1 MDNQPTAID
10 SGHELLLGIDVG
22 GTSVKAGLF
31 TTEGKLLGE
40 ASVPTPALITE
51 EAYAVVTTCLDELVQ
66 QHGDGNNVIGI
77 GLDIPGPIGEDGLP
91 GFIPNAQIDLL
102 GLEAAI
108 MRSYPHAILAALN
121 DANAAALGELWR
133 GAAQGERSVVFVT
146 LGTGVG
152 GGIVCDG
159 KLVAG
164 KNGCAGEIGH
174 LTVNPHESRVCGCGR
189 KGCLEQYASATGVVY
204 SYKAAC
210 ARLGKNPCSL
220 TGPSD
225 SRSVFEAFEAG
236 DKAAAE
242 AIRIMCSS
250 LAFALSCVAATVNP
264 GAFVI
269 GGGMGEAFDIFA
281 EELIACYREQCLS
294 PVTETRFERASL
306 GNKAGMYGSAYQAL
320 MLARS

>member
-1 MDNQPTAID
+1 MDSKLTTLD
-10 SGHELLLGIDVG
+10 SSQELLLGIDVG

-40 ASVPTPALITE
+40 AAVPTPALISE
-51 EAYAVVTTCLDELVQ
+51 DAYAVVTACLDELVQ
-66 QHGDGNNVIGI
+66 TYGCGNKVIGV

-108 MRSYPHAILAALN
+108 IRSYPHTMLAALN

-204 SYKAAC
+204 SYKEAC
-210 ARLGKNPCSL
+210 ARLGIEPCSL

-225 SRSVFEAFEAG
+225 SRSVFEAYENG
-236 DKAAAE
+236 DKAAAK
-242 AIRIMCSS
+242 AISTMCSS
-250 LAFALSCVAATVNP
+250 LAYALSCIAATVNP

-269 GGGMGEAFDIFA
+269 GGGMGEAFDVFS
-281 EELIACYREQCLS
+281 EELIACYREQCLG
-294 PVTETRFERASL
+294 PVTQTRFDRASL

-320 MLARS
+320 MLARA

>member
-1 MDNQPTAID
+1 MDNQSVAKDCSP
-10 SGHELLLGIDVG
+10 ELLLGIDVG

-31 TTEGKLLGE
+31 TTEGNLLGE
-40 ASVPTPALITE
+40 GSVPTPALIDE
-51 EAYAVVTTCLDELVQ
+51 EAYAVVTKCLDELVAAYGQ
-66 QHGDGNNVIGI
+66 GGKVIGI

-108 MRSYPHAILAALN
+108 VRSYPHTMLAALN

-133 GAAQGERSVVFVT
+133 GAAQGERSVVFIT

-204 SYKAAC
+204 SYKEAC
-210 ARLGKNPCSL
+210 ARMGTEPCAL
-220 TGPSD
+220 AGPSD
-225 SRSVFEAFEAG
+225 SRSVFEAFAHG
-236 DKAAAE
+236 DKAAQE
-242 AIRIMCSS
+242 AISTMCSS
-250 LAFALSCVAATVNP
+250 LAYALSCVAAVVNP

-269 GGGMGEAFDIFA
+269 GGGMGEAFDVFS
-281 EELIACYREQCLS
+281 EELIARYREQCLS
-294 PVTETRFERASL
+294 PVTHTRFERASL
-306 GNKAGMYGSAYQAL
+306 GNRAGMYGSAYQAL